1 MQQRL
6 FLSKSWLPQ
15 AICAST
21 FNQNK
26 TMKEGNFLWI
36 NHGTDNLPVTA
47 GSKRTEAAVLGQNLL
62 QLHFGAVAGKE
73 QSAYLSSKLQSFQNQ
88 TKPNCLLQ
96 MGKITGK
103 SKVQHAENRDSHV
116 CEPCQDGLIFFLC
129 TFILKK
135 INPICF
141 IKNFFSWLWKQKIKN
156 ACF

>member
-1 MQQRL
+1 MARII
-6 FLSKSWLPQ
+6 FLSQQQVKELKQQFWGRTCFSYTLGLWQ
-15 AICAST
+15 AWS
-21 FNQNK
+21 
-26 TMKEGNFLWI
+26 
-36 NHGTDNLPVTA
+36 NLPISA
-47 GSKRTEAAVLGQNLL
+47 ASCSHSKA
-62 QLHFGAVAGKE
+62 
-73 QSAYLSSKLQSFQNQ
+73 
-88 TKPNCLLQ
+88 KPNCLLQ
-96 MGKITGK
+96 MSKITGK